1 MKGFSSQLL
10 TGISIVIL
18 GVLLLLAKLDRLF
31 LPDWFFTWPVLL
43 IFIGVLI
50 GFKHR
55 FTNAS
60 SLVLIFIGGFFLAAR
75 LIDEPNIA
83 PYFWPVLLIAGGLW
97 FIFSPRNYFDKN
109 TWDNLENKSKGL
121 SHNISSD
128 DILKSTVIFSGVK
141 KTMLSKNF
149 RGGESVNILG
159 GTEINLA
166 DADIQG
172 VAVLDLTQI
181 LGGTKLIV
189 PPHWEIRS
197 EVVAILGG
205 IEDKRNKFHVNEPGK
220 HVLVLR
226 GTTILGGIDI
236 NGY

>member
-1 MKGFSSQLL
+1 MKGLNSQLL
-10 TGISIVIL
+10 TGLSIVFL
-18 GVLLLLAKLDRLF
+18 GVLLLLAKLDMLF

-50 GFKHR
+50 GFRNR

-60 SLVLIFIGGFFLAAR
+60 SLILIFIGGFFLAAK

-97 FIFSPRNYFDKN
+97 FIFSPKNYFDRK
-109 TWDNLENKSKGL
+109 TWDNLENKAKGL
-121 SHNISSD
+121 YQNIDSD
-128 DILKSTVIFSGVK
+128 DILRSTVIFSGVK

-149 RGGESVNILG
+149 RGGESVNVLG

-166 DADIQG
+166 DADIEG
-172 VAVLDLTQI
+172 VAVLELTQI

-205 IEDKRNKFHVNEPGK
+205 LEDKRRNIQVSEPGK
-220 HVLVLR
+220 HVLILR
-226 GTTILGGIDI
+226 GTTILGGIEI
-236 NGY
+236 K